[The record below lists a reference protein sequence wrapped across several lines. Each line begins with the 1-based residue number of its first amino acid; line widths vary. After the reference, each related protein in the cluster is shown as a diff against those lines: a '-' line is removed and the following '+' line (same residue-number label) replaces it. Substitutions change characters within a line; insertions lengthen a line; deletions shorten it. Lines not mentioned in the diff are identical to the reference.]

1 MEAGYGS
8 RMSTTPA
15 AMDGSA
21 TRERLIGGLALALEE
36 RRLVDVTMN
45 DIVRHARV
53 SKRTFYEH
61 FADKEACFIALY
73 REGCDLLAEAQARSL
88 RPDQPIGELVTT
100 LTHVYLTTM
109 AAVPARSRASLSDI
123 FGGGDACLAAR
134 REQHERFAEGMR
146 SLFASAAELQP
157 DAGIRP
163 MSLEMAAAV
172 VGGIN
177 ELVLRAFDAGRGD
190 RLQALAPTVD
200 GLIRSVV
207 LDGR

>member
-1 MEAGYGS
+1 
-8 RMSTTPA
+8 MSTTPA
-15 AMDGSA
+15 ATDGSA
-21 TRERLIGGLALALEE
+21 TRERLIGGLALALKE

-73 REGCDLLAEAQARSL
+73 REGCDRVAEEQARAL
-88 RPDQPIGELVTT
+88 RPEQQIGDLITR
-100 LTHVYLTTM
+100 LTQVYLATM
-109 AAVPARSRASLSDI
+109 AAEPVIARASLSDI
-123 FGGGDACLAAR
+123 FGGGPACLAVR

-146 SLFASAAELQP
+146 SLFAGAAQLQP
-157 DAGIRP
+157 GAGIRP
-163 MSLEMAAAV
+163 MTLEMAAAV

-177 ELVLRAFDAGRGD
+177 ELVLREFDAGRGD
-190 RLQALAPTVD
+190 RLQELAPTVD

-207 LDGR
+207 LETR